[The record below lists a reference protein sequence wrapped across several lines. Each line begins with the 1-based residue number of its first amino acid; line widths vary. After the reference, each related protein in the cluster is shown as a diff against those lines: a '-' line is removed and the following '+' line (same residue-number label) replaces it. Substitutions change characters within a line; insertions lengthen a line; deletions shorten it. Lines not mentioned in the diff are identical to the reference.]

1 MRNGSENNSST
12 NSKTSQQELEE
23 ITSKLDQL
31 QIEFDRK
38 KTELLIKRERIIE
51 QSNKDR
57 LLRNKNKCTKDL
69 VQSKILINPYK
80 VGQKVRINNNYSGDH
95 GVSSKGIVGTII
107 KVNKIQVNIKD
118 TETGKYY
125 TRSYKNISLVNES

>member
-1 MRNGSENNSST
+1 MRNEGEVNSINKSITSE
-12 NSKTSQQELEE
+12 QELDE
-23 ITSKLDQL
+23 ITTKLDQL

-38 KTELLIKRERIIE
+38 KAELLVKREQIIKR
-51 QSNKDR
+51 SNKDR
-57 LLRNKNKCTKDL
+57 LLRNKDL
-69 VQSKILINPYK
+69 VQSNILLNTYK

-95 GVSSKGIVGTII
+95 GVSSKGVIGTVI

-118 TETGKYY
+118 TKTNKYY